1 MRHAVLALASAF
13 TLLFSNAAGA
23 VPVPIDRIVV
33 VVNDGVVLQ
42 SELDRALK
50 SSAAQLKQRGI
61 NPPPES
67 VLRTQVLD
75 RLITNRVI
83 AQKAT
88 EAGIK
93 IDDRELNEVM
103 NNIAKQ
109 NGLTIAQF
117 ADSVRASGV
126 DFLSV
131 REQVRDEVI
140 NARVKQ
146 KEVDSRMAVTDQDI
160 NLYLANHK
168 DSDDI
173 QYRLSH
179 ILIAIPE
186 AATAVQREASKKKAE
201 AIAERVK
208 KGEDFGELAAAT
220 SDGQQALQGGDL
232 DWKKSADLPSIFASV
247 APKLKKGEVS
257 EVLETSSGYHL
268 IKLTDKRGT
277 DGDAKSVVETRA
289 RHILL
294 MPNAIRNEDATLV
307 EARELYARIQK
318 GEKLEDLATKYSD
331 DPGSKNSSGDLGFQA
346 TGTFVPEFQIRLD
359 QLKIGEVS
367 PPFHTQFG
375 WHIARVEERR
385 SRDIS
390 DDTRRAR
397 AREAIGARKSAEEYD
412 IWLRRARD
420 EAYIE
425 IRKADGTAESATTS

>member
-268 IKLTDKRGT
+268 IKLTDKRGA